1 MVLPGQ
7 GMLSVT
13 YSEHGYVLCGQED
26 GQGCPWPK
34 IFGATGA
41 AQCTHQACTRPG
53 FNLQHHR
60 NMQHNCKGFAS
71 ILGAGKLKIMLLCQ
85 GQVGLS
91 AHLTS
96 KLLQAA
102 LLYVYGCFVC
112 MHVLVPLMCLV
123 PQRSGKGIWFPGTGV
138 ELQVAVSRHVCAGN
152 QERPALVTTEE
163 PSSQSL
169 NRKWLHSSYQFLK
182 KKK

>member
-102 LLYVYGCFVC
+102 LLYVYGVFCLHAC
-112 MHVLVPLMCLV
+112 PRTTNVPGPTKVRKGHLIPWNWRGV
-123 PQRSGKGIWFPGTGV
+123 TSGCEPPC
-138 ELQVAVSRHVCAGN
+138 VCAGN
-152 QERPALVTTEE
+152 QERPALLTLRSHLFS
-163 PSSQSL
+163 P
-169 NRKWLHSSYQFLK
+169 
-182 KKK
+182 